1 MIWTIQIFLVLKLMK
16 VMKQIP
22 GIQRLFST
30 IIVSLPSLVNASSLL
45 FLAYFIFAVLGCN
58 LFDYLTFLNPDKRC
72 YSNKS
77 LQVISSN

>member
-58 LFDYLTFLNPDKRC
+58 LFDYLTFLNPD
-72 YSNKS
+72 
-77 LQVISSN
+77 